1 MSTGIGVGIA
11 GKVFQTKAGLGGSA
25 PAPAVC
31 PTTYSC
37 SYDGAT
43 EFQQGSAVPGLG
55 TSDFSISFWIKTPD
69 PSGAG
74 VNQRIIGKFSGTT
87 QWSIYYNQST
97 AKFQWVSS
105 TSGPETSWNDG
116 YGTHTP
122 VADQWEH
129 IVYSVDRSG
138 NAVWYANGGTP
149 NALDVSSTTI
159 DFGTDGLLYVGRNA
173 SGQYFEGNITEV
185 SMWNKA
191 LSASEVLELYNNMSG
206 NEYCLG
212 DLSMGAN
219 LTNWWRMFNPSGTYV
234 DPIPNAA
241 SGGTITLTNTNMDAT
256 NVSTDVP

>member
-25 PAPAVC
+25 PSPAVC

-43 EFQQGSAVPGLG
+43 EFQQGSAVPGFG
-55 TSDFSISFWIKTPD
+55 TSDFSISFWIKIPD
-69 PSGAG
+69 PSGGG
-74 VNQRIIGKFSGTT
+74 VNQRVIGKFSGTT
-87 QWSIYYNQST
+87 QWSIYLNQATS
-97 AKFQWVSS
+97 KFQWVSS
-105 TSGPETSWNDG
+105 GTGVTWNDG
-116 YGTHTP
+116 YPYAPT
-122 VADQWEH
+122 ANQWDH

-138 NAVWYANGGTP
+138 DAVWYANGGTP
-149 NALDVSSTTI
+149 NSFNVSSTTV

-173 SGQYFEGNITEV
+173 SGQYFEGNITEI
-185 SMWNKA
+185 SIWNKA
-191 LSASEVLELYNNMSG
+191 LSAAEVLELYNNMSG

>member
-43 EFQQGSAVPGLG
+43 EFQQGSAVPGFG

-97 AKFQWVSS
+97 SKFQWVSS
-105 TSGPETSWNDG
+105 GTGTSWNDG
-116 YGTHTP
+116 YGPHTP

-159 DFGTDGLLYVGRNA
+159 DFGTDGIFYLGRNA

-185 SMWNKA
+185 SLWNKA
-191 LSASEVLELYNNMSG
+191 LSAAEVLELYNNMSG